1 MGLCQARR
9 RLLFDILQWVK
20 RSGPSQA
27 MQGMAACL
35 SYAEGVEGAWISRI
49 HPLPDWPPPKSSNR
63 VSLKRQLK

>member
-1 MGLCQARR
+1 
-9 RLLFDILQWVK
+9 
-20 RSGPSQA
+20 